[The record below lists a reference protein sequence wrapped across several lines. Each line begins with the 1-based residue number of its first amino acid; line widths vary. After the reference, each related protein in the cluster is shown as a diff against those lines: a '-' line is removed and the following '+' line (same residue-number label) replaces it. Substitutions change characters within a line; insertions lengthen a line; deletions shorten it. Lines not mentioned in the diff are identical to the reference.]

1 MSRISWPVIRIKFYH
16 PGIQH
21 IEIRK
26 TSKRTVSKLCIRER
40 VEFLPTVGF
49 CQETLYFSRS
59 FQVVLFCCND
69 ITLRKLCSEQDFY
82 FSPYWYTLTL
92 HNSFQHT
99 VQFTAVLN
107 KWIQTV
113 GPAASYECLAQAL
126 QHPILGKSELA
137 TKYCHSFSGTGE
149 SRFCVA
155 QFTDY
160 PSVKR
165 NLSEPHT

>member
-1 MSRISWPVIRIKFYH
+1 MSRISWPVID
-16 PGIQH
+16 H
-21 IEIRK
+21 ILPSRHSTYRNVEDVQTYCQSTI
-26 TSKRTVSKLCIRER
+26 CICER

-59 FQVVLFCCND
+59 FQAVLFRCNA
-69 ITLRKLCSEQDFY
+69 ITLRKLCSEQGFNLA
-82 FSPYWYTLTL
+82 PYTLTL
-92 HNSFQHT
+92 NSSFQHT

-126 QHPILGKSELA
+126 QHPIVGKSELA
-137 TKYCHSFSGTGE
+137 TKYCHSFREKGE
-149 SRFCVA
+149 SRFCVT

-165 NLSEPHT
+165 SLSEPHT